1 MHGECFSELSFWNL
15 EPFPIIASS
24 RNDGS
29 GLETMGHC
37 DVGNLAHVRH
47 IAIFAALSSPN
58 RSRSKKAK
66 FSVKF
71 SIPISLINA
80 DKGKEEGKFELG
92 FSFSDLWG

>member
-37 DVGNLAHVRH
+37 DVGNPHM
-47 IAIFAALSSPN
+47 
-58 RSRSKKAK
+58 
-66 FSVKF
+66 
-71 SIPISLINA
+71 
-80 DKGKEEGKFELG
+80 
-92 FSFSDLWG
+92 

>member
-37 DVGNLAHVRH
+37 DVGKPTHVRH

-66 FSVKF
+66 FSVNF
-71 SIPISLINA
+71 SINA
-80 DKGKEEGKFELG
+80 DQEKEEGKFELG
-92 FSFSDLWG
+92 SPFLICGVELGF